1 MLIRNLVDIWTMS
14 MVRTA
19 LLQGRLDGQ
28 LNVGRPTCALHG
40 GQWEILCRS
49 RLDDTEQVRLSALR
63 ERAVVLPLPVG
74 TILRYAWIGW
84 AIERRM

>member
-49 RLDDTEQVRLSALR
+49 RLDDAEQVRLSALR
-63 ERAVVLPLPVG
+63 EGSGSATASGYNPPLCVDWMG
-74 TILRYAWIGW
+74 D
-84 AIERRM
+84 